1 MTIRQLI
8 ITLENGQEVEGE
20 SHIFSDRVT
29 TNDALPG
36 HIVMTYHVYVPITHP
51 MFKKLVGVDA
61 TMLEELDKE
70 YKTTAFLVEVQ
81 RGLVLT
87 RKQYDSLDVYKE
99 TVIDDHAKIDELY
112 IEVVGYIDGT
122 NSLVECEGTVLA
134 NTVKEWIE
142 DHDSSSTSSTWS
154 MLVKSKP
161 FHYAVPHIAKMAFI
175 KEWGKI

>member
-1 MTIRQLI
+1 MTIRRLI
-8 ITLENGQEVEGE
+8 ITLENGQEAEGE

-36 HIVMTYHVYVPITHP
+36 HIVMTYHVYLPITHP

-87 RKQYDSLDVYKE
+87 REQYDSLDSYEE
-99 TVIDDHAKIDELY
+99 TFINDRAKIDDLY
-112 IEVVGYIDGT
+112 IEVVDC
-122 NSLVECEGTVLA
+122 SDLVFSDALA
-134 NTVKEWIE
+134 NALARSHKTRIIRA
-142 DHDSSSTSSTWS
+142 HDNKYLTLDSDA
-154 MLVKSKP
+154 LCIQV
-161 FHYAVPHIAKMAFI
+161 FH
-175 KEWGKI
+175 

>member
-1 MTIRQLI
+1 MAIKRLS

-36 HIVMTYHVYVPITHP
+36 HIVMTYHVYLPITHS

-61 TMLEELDKE
+61 VMLEEIDKD
-70 YKTTAFLVEVQ
+70 YQATAFLVEVQ

-87 RKQYDSLDVYKE
+87 REQYDSLDAYHE
-99 TVIDDHAKIDELY
+99 TIINDHSKIDDLY
-112 IEVVGYIDGT
+112 IEVVGYIDDT
-122 NSLVECEGTVLA
+122 HSLVECEGTVLA

-142 DHDSSSTSSTWS
+142 DHDSSSMSSTWS

-161 FHYAVPHIAKMAFI
+161 FTFAVPHITKMAFI
-175 KEWGKI
+175 QE

>member
-1 MTIRQLI
+1 MMIRQLI

-20 SHIFSDRVT
+20 SHIFSNHLPMNDR
-29 TNDALPG
+29 AYG
-36 HIVMTYHVYVPITHP
+36 HIAMTYYMHLPIDHA

-61 TMLEELDKE
+61 AMLEEIDKE

-87 RKQYDSLDVYKE
+87 REQYDSLDSYEE
-99 TVIDDHAKIDELY
+99 TVVNDRAKIDDLF
-112 IEVVGYIDGT
+112 IEVVGYIDDT
-122 NSLVECEGTVLA
+122 YSLVECEGTVLA

-142 DHDSSSTSSTWS
+142 DHDSSSMSSTWS

-175 KEWGKI
+175 KEWREI

>member
-1 MTIRQLI
+1 MTLRHLL

-36 HIVMTYHVYVPITHP
+36 HIVMTYHVYLPTTHP
-51 MFKKLVGVDA
+51 MFKKLVGLDA

-87 RKQYDSLDVYKE
+87 REQYDSLDSYEE
-99 TVIDDHAKIDELY
+99 TVINDHSRIDDLY
-112 IEVVGYIDGT
+112 IEIVGYIDDT

-142 DHDSSSTSSTWS
+142 DHDSSSMSSTWS

-161 FHYAVPHIAKMAFI
+161 FHYAVPHITKMAFI

>member
-1 MTIRQLI
+1 MTIRRLI

-20 SHIFSDRVT
+20 SHIFSDKVT

-36 HIVMTYHVYVPITHP
+36 HIVMTYHVYLPITHP

-81 RGLVLT
+81 RGLALI
-87 RKQYDSLDVYKE
+87 RKQYDSLDAYKE
-99 TVIDDHAKIDELY
+99 TVINDHAKID
-112 IEVVGYIDGT
+112 D
-122 NSLVECEGTVLA
+122 CEGTVLA
-134 NTVKEWIE
+134 NTVKTWIE
-142 DHDSSSTSSTWS
+142 DHDSSAMSSTWS

-161 FHYAVPHIAKMAFI
+161 FRYAVPHIAKMAFI

>member
-1 MTIRQLI
+1 MTIRRLI

-36 HIVMTYHVYVPITHP
+36 HIVMTYHVYLPATHP

-61 TMLEELDKE
+61 TMLEEIDKD
-70 YKTTAFLVEVQ
+70 YTVTSFLVEVQ

-87 RKQYDSLDVYKE
+87 REQYDSLDSYEE
-99 TVIDDHAKIDELY
+99 TVINDRAKIDDLY
-112 IEVVGYIDGT
+112 IEVVGYIDDT

-142 DHDSSSTSSTWS
+142 DHDSSAMSSTWS
-154 MLVKSKP
+154 MLVKSTS
-161 FHYAVPHIAKMAFI
+161 FHYAVPHITKMAFI
-175 KEWGKI
+175 KE